1 MDDKEIVDRI
11 NQLAAEE
18 QQLEEAHVGEGL
30 SENELERKR
39 DLEVTLDQ
47 LWDTLRQRRA
57 KRQRRAGPRRR
68 DGAPGQHRRGLSA
81 IERTGG
87 VVSAARPVPPLCSI
101 QSAGAQS
108 AGIRRLSPGDTRPAR
123 PRRLPIVTSSQSN
136 ESRQTAIFP
145 SSPTTKRP

>member
-1 MDDKEIVDRI
+1 MDDKDIVDRI

-30 SENELERKR
+30 SENELTRKR

-57 KRQRRAGPRRR
+57 GTVVVYLQLLA
-68 DGAPGQHRRGLSA
+68 RRGGVGSGRRHPFLHFGLRCSSDSVHFRR
-81 IERTGG
+81 ERLG
-87 VVSAARPVPPLCSI
+87 AA
-101 QSAGAQS
+101 QWAGM
-108 AGIRRLSPGDTRPAR
+108 RRLSPGETRPAR

-136 ESRQTAIFP
+136 ESRQTVMRP

>member
-30 SENELERKR
+30 NEDELERKR

-57 KRQRRAGPRRR
+57 KRNAGQDP
-68 DGAPGQHRRGLSA
+68 DAAS
-81 IERTGG
+81 ER
-87 VVSAARPVPPLCSI
+87 
-101 QSAGAQS
+101 SAGTVEGYLQ
-108 AGIRRLSPGDTRPAR
+108 
-123 PRRLPIVTSSQSN
+123 
-136 ESRQTAIFP
+136 
-145 SSPTTKRP
+145 